1 MKKKGEKKIKIMASL
16 SYFQQRVRLIIQTL
30 NEAIE
35 SDTSTWLNSVS
46 LFQNL
51 LETVGT
57 PESVVQ
63 TLEFLKQIKAQ
74 ALMHHIRNLEKQ
86 KYSKMDCITQIEQ
99 DMSQLL
105 VKEMTVEEATP
116 NLFIQ
121 NDLSLGQ
128 RFKEFIND
136 LSQIPDEDA
145 ETTQQLIT
153 TISNEFNYADFQV
166 TFCKFL
172 DQINNSLMNPQLEL
186 MAEGTP
192 FPVNELENVRLRA
205 TDLVTVVSKEDL
217 QAIHKGHDPVLMD
230 FLEHHNLLG
239 IIEQKNFVDPDL
251 SLSQSGDIG
260 DGEHKSKH
268 SKRKRPHEDSVC
280 VVPTKKKARGSQ

>member
-1 MKKKGEKKIKIMASL
+1 MASL
-16 SYFQQRVRLIIQTL
+16 AYFHQRVRLIIQTL
-30 NEAIE
+30 KEAIE
-35 SDTSTWLNSVS
+35 SDTPSWLNSVS

-74 ALMHHIRNLEKQ
+74 SLMHHVRNLEKQ
-86 KYSKMDCITQIEQ
+86 KYSKIECITQIEQ

-105 VKEMTVEEATP
+105 VKEIPVEEAQP
-116 NLFIQ
+116 NLFFIQ
-121 NDLSLGQ
+121 NDISLGQ
-128 RFKEFIND
+128 RFKDFITD
-136 LSQIPDEDA
+136 LSQIPDEDT
-145 ETTQQLIT
+145 ETIQQTIT

-192 FPVNELENVRLRA
+192 FPVTELYFF
-205 TDLVTVVSKEDL
+205 K
-217 QAIHKGHDPVLMD
+217 
-230 FLEHHNLLG
+230 FLIFLKFFFHFFPISIFQIYFPL
-239 IIEQKNFVDPDL
+239 F
-251 SLSQSGDIG
+251 
-260 DGEHKSKH
+260 
-268 SKRKRPHEDSVC
+268 
-280 VVPTKKKARGSQ
+280 